1 MEGLTEGG
9 GPNRRATKGQARP
22 SDASGGT
29 RTLSRA
35 RGQVTRL
42 WCAFC
47 HGVSCVFTSL
57 RGPNSR
63 RLAVTIGPY
72 VPFPPRPKE
81 NRSLMGSGNVTRFP
95 SPAPRPPSLAV
106 FQMGRS
112 ALWLG
117 ILGLCSGGRR
127 KGGSLSR
134 SSDDLSA
141 PWPHCLL
148 PVP

>member
-22 SDASGGT
+22 SDARGGT

-57 RGPNSR
+57 GGPDSH

-72 VPFPPRPKE
+72 VPFPAR
-81 NRSLMGSGNVTRFP
+81 RR
-95 SPAPRPPSLAV
+95 
-106 FQMGRS
+106 QGRD
-112 ALWLG
+112 LL
-117 ILGLCSGGRR
+117 R
-127 KGGSLSR
+127 LSNT
-134 SSDDLSA
+134 
-141 PWPHCLL
+141 HCPQKKVLEE
-148 PVP
+148 